1 MRGKTEVTIKDI
13 AKKVNLSPSTVSR
26 ALSGS
31 RHVDDKT
38 RSKIS
43 EVADDLGY
51 RRTPATALMR
61 SRESLKLGVVVTH
74 LNLPFASNVIS
85 GVESIATAMGYAAI
99 LNQSLNKPEV
109 RGDIPQRLRH
119 QNVDGVLVASAYHQ
133 EHESLNELIK
143 LNKPVV
149 VLEAS
154 SLMPTRSRKKVDDYQ
169 NAYELTSYLIEAG
182 CRRITCISV
191 DVTGMHQGNFIRGYQ
206 DSLNDH
212 NIMET
217 EKVIVNSAESRDA
230 WPEVCQA
237 FDSVTIADGI
247 IFSNNTIMGVALR
260 PAEFAKAGD
269 LISVTCRKGSVSM
282 QTKIQVE
289 LGKLAAALLICLSQ
303 KNNNTPYL
311 KQYTRRTVQAS

>member
-43 EVADDLGY
+43 EVANHLGY
-51 RRTPATALMR
+51 RKTPNTALTR
-61 SRESLKLGVVVTH
+61 SREGQQLGVVVTH
-74 LNLPFASNVIS
+74 LNIPFTSNVVT
-85 GVESIATAMGYAAI
+85 GVESIATAMGFNAT

-109 RGDIPQRLRH
+109 RSDIPRRLRR
-119 QNVDGVLVASAYHQ
+119 QNVDGILVASVYHQ
-133 EHESLNELIK
+133 EHEGLNELIK
-143 LNKPVV
+143 LNKPVI

-154 SLMPTRSRKKVDDYQ
+154 SLLPTSSRKKVDDYQ
-169 NAYELTSYLIEAG
+169 NAYELTSHLIDAG

-191 DVTGMHQGNFIRGYQ
+191 DVTGMNHGNFIRGYQ

-212 NIMET
+212 NIVET

-237 FDSVTIADGI
+237 LASVTIGDGM
-247 IFSNNTIMGVALR
+247 IFSNSTIIGVAFR
-260 PAEFAKAGD
+260 PAEFSRSAD
-269 LISVTCRKGSVSM
+269 VISVTCRKGSVSM
-282 QTKIQVE
+282 QTKTQVE
-289 LGKLAAALLICLSQ
+289 LGKLAAAILICATQRESH
-303 KNNNTPYL
+303 TAFM
-311 KQYTRRTVQAS
+311 KQHIKRTVQTP